1 MAAVTI
7 LQWNARG
14 LHAHCREFKQTVLS
28 HQYDV
33 VCVQETWLR
42 EGRSYEIRGYETFK
56 KDRPPVAGKARGSG
70 GVAMFVKK
78 SLKYSVIDR
87 DLPWRRN
94 QYGSR
99 PRPVTW

>member
-14 LHAHCREFKQTVLS
+14 LHAHCREFKQTVFS

-56 KDRPPVAGKARGSG
+56 KNRPPVAGKARGQTF
-70 GVAMFVKK
+70 FVFH
-78 SLKYSVIDR
+78 SIL
-87 DLPWRRN
+87 
-94 QYGSR
+94 SR
-99 PRPVTW
+99 LTKVSI